1 MLQGRRLPEKVPPLP
16 PSLEIFEGCGTCILA
31 CFPLQSLYICSMPIN
46 YQTIYTRIKEIGAG
60 AKERRKK
67 KEEAQTQ
74 ARELLNVFASE
85 LDLLRSKVDSAK
97 AADPNIRC
105 AYPLD
110 EPLISSYAPP
120 ATVIQATLIAADGS
134 QIVPDRHAA
143 LQYYVINVG
152 AIAMQVSSGHTP
164 EIFTDT
170 ELHMLDEFEDT
181 FFSDSQVALQR
192 DVAERKKLLDVAEK
206 YSGTIIA
213 VTEGQLELWGAV
225 DSDNSR
231 DFEKSLQD
239 YLDALKEMERQ
250 KVITSGYVDKPGANW
265 VVRLL
270 EIAKISQDELP
281 NLKKYHP
288 LMGVTDLWLFSRILG
303 KHERSAIF
311 ALQAKSAEKYR
322 DSISIHFF
330 YLNVGDE
337 KKPKIARVDV
347 PLWVVNNKE
356 ALNNLHYALIE
367 QAKIMGNEPFP
378 YLLHRAHEIAVV
390 THKEKEEID
399 QMLAIEIRNNGG
411 EVGEKSGKQSAKDR
425 QGRTSYKS

>member
-1 MLQGRRLPEKVPPLP
+1 
-16 PSLEIFEGCGTCILA
+16 
-31 CFPLQSLYICSMPIN
+31 MPID
-46 YQTIYTRIKEIGAG
+46 YQQIYEKIQEIGKG
-60 AKERRKK
+60 ARERRKTL
-67 KEEAQTQ
+67 EERRSK
-74 ARELLNVFASE
+74 ARELLNTYASE

-97 AADPNIRC
+97 AVDANIRC
-105 AYPLD
+105 AYPLN
-110 EPLISSYAPP
+110 ETLATRFACPP
-120 ATVIQATLIAADGS
+120 SDSVKEATLIAADGS

-143 LQYYVINVG
+143 LQYYVVNVG
-152 AIAMQVSSGHTP
+152 AIAMRIGSGNTP

-192 DVAERKKLLDVAEK
+192 DVAERKKLLEVAQK
-206 YSGTIIA
+206 YPGTIIA
-213 VTEGQLELWGAV
+213 LTEGQLELWGAV

-239 YLDALKEMERQ
+239 YLDALKEMENQ

-270 EIAKISQDELP
+270 EIVTVPQDEIR
-281 NLKKYHP
+281 NLKKYRP
-288 LMGVTDLWLFSRILG
+288 FLGVTDLWLFSQILG
-303 KHERSAIF
+303 KYERSAIF
-311 ALQAKSAEKYR
+311 ALQAKSAEKYK

-337 KKPKIARVDV
+337 HKPAIVRVDI

-356 ALNNLHYALIE
+356 ALNNLHSALIE
-367 QAKIMGNEPFP
+367 QTRIMSNRPFP

-390 THKEKEEID
+390 THREKEEVD
-399 QMLAIEIRNNGG
+399 QMLALAIRNNGG
-411 EVGEKSGKQSAKDR
+411 EIGEISGKQSAKNLP
-425 QGRTSYKS
+425 GRTRM

>member
-1 MLQGRRLPEKVPPLP
+1 
-16 PSLEIFEGCGTCILA
+16 
-31 CFPLQSLYICSMPIN
+31 MPVN
-46 YQTIYTRIKEIGAG
+46 YQDLYTRIKAIGAG
-60 AKERRKK
+60 TQERRKK
-67 KEEAQTQ
+67 KEDAQTQ
-74 ARELLNVFASE
+74 ARELFAYFNSK
-85 LDLLRSKVDSAK
+85 LDELRSKVDAAK

-110 EPLISSYAPP
+110 EALASSHPAPDS
-120 ATVIQATLIAADGS
+120 VIQATLIAADGS

-152 AIAMQVSSGHTP
+152 AIAMQVGSGNTP
-164 EIFTDT
+164 EVFTDT

-192 DVAERKKLLDVAEK
+192 DVAERKKLLEVAK
-206 YSGTIIA
+206 NYSGTIVA
-213 VTEGQLELWGAV
+213 LTEGQLELWGAV

-239 YLDALKEMERQ
+239 YLDVLKEMEKQ
-250 KVITSGYVDKPGANW
+250 QVITSGYVDKPGANW

-270 EIAKISQDELP
+270 EIAKIPQDELN
-281 NLKKYHP
+281 NLKKYRP
-288 LMGVTDLWLFSRILG
+288 FLGVTDLWLFSQLLG

-311 ALQAKSAEKYR
+311 KLQAKSSEKYK
-322 DSISIHFF
+322 DSLSIHFF

-347 PLWVVNNKE
+347 PLWVVNNQE
-356 ALNNLHYALIE
+356 ALNNLHGTLIE

-411 EVGEKSGKQSAKDR
+411 EVGEKSGKQSAKDL
-425 QGRTSYKS
+425 QGRTKR

>member
-1 MLQGRRLPEKVPPLP
+1 
-16 PSLEIFEGCGTCILA
+16 
-31 CFPLQSLYICSMPIN
+31 MPIN

-67 KEEAQTQ
+67 KEDAQAQ
-74 ARELLNVFASE
+74 ARELLAYYDSKLDE
-85 LDLLRSKVDSAK
+85 LRNKVDSAK

-110 EPLISSYAPP
+110 EALAASHPVPDS
-120 ATVIQATLIAADGS
+120 VIQATLIAADGS

-152 AIAMQVSSGHTP
+152 AIAMQVGSGNTP

-192 DVAERKKLLDVAEK
+192 DVAERKKLLQVAEK

-213 VTEGQLELWGAV
+213 LTEGQLELWGAV

-239 YLDALKEMERQ
+239 YLDALKEMEKQ
-250 KVITSGYVDKPGANW
+250 QVITSGYVDKPGANW

-270 EIAKISQDELP
+270 EIARIPQDELN
-281 NLKKYHP
+281 NLKKYRP
-288 LMGVTDLWLFSRILG
+288 FLGVTDRWLFSQILG
-303 KHERSAIF
+303 KHARSAIF
-311 ALQAKSAEKYR
+311 KLQAKSAEKYK
-322 DSISIHFF
+322 DSLSIHFF
-330 YLNVGDE
+330 YINVGDE

-347 PLWVVNNKE
+347 PLWVVNNTE
-356 ALNNLHYALIE
+356 ALNNLHGALIE
-367 QAKIMGNEPFP
+367 QSKIMGNEPFP